1 MSGEGLK
8 VDDVM
13 NVPNLA
19 FISAIVNVKEMGFLA
34 EIALK
39 AAITSIKPKEF
50 QNLTVKEF
58 LFGHDDE
65 LLNLISKIRWDID
78 PKDVCMLGYRDGL
91 VRRKFTVGRGLKD
104 IGGLGQFSA
113 IDDKPKDTMW
123 TTEKCNKIYGS
134 DLALYNSTA
143 LHNKEVL
150 YLFPP
155 EIHRALP
162 IHYVEKVKFWFWNFI
177 YNFLN
182 VSFPLKVHV

>member
-1 MSGEGLK
+1 MSGKSLK
-8 VDDVM
+8 LDDVI
-13 NVPNLA
+13 NVPNLG

-34 EIALK
+34 ELGLK
-39 AAITSIKPKEF
+39 TAITAIKPKEF

-58 LFGHDDE
+58 LFGHEDE
-65 LLNLISKIRWDID
+65 LVSFISKIRWDID

-91 VRRKFTVGRGLKD
+91 MKRKFTVGRGIKD
-104 IGGLGQFSA
+104 IGGLGQFRA
-113 IDDKPKDTMW
+113 VDDKHEDTIW
-123 TTEKCNKIYGS
+123 TNEKCNKIYGS

-162 IHYVEKVKFWFWNFI
+162 IHYVEKVKKNT
-177 YNFLN
+177 
-182 VSFPLKVHV
+182 